1 MSNKKWLGA
10 IVGVVITATAMSSVM
25 AASASV
31 GGNKIDRSIVLDGQR
46 TITVTLPSNP
56 GSTGYDLYLV
66 GVNRQLLKPIGSRFI
81 AAPMHDADGN
91 MIVGRPGVREFT
103 FAVKSAFYQV
113 PQETTLKFASMRT
126 WDPENNAQPITID
139 VYSPARSS
147 MGEIQHFS
155 SHGHTKQV
163 ATVLNKPHK
172 LNDEKRSNN
181 K

>member
-25 AASASV
+25 AASASARV
-31 GGNKIDRSIVLDGQR
+31 NKIDRSIVLDGQR

-113 PQETTLKFASMRT
+113 PPDTQ
-126 WDPENNAQPITID
+126 Q
-139 VYSPARSS
+139 
-147 MGEIQHFS
+147 
-155 SHGHTKQV
+155 
-163 ATVLNKPHK
+163 
-172 LNDEKRSNN
+172 
-181 K
+181 